1 MTIAERVGEDK
12 GGKPGFLRQFLG
24 DWVLV
29 AIVVLS
35 STLSFG
41 LGWLAAREA
50 GAGKDGVWIEQMP
63 LKEAEGGEEE
73 VQAEED
79 MPSRLPAQPAAA
91 VSAMEQGGGYVAS
104 KTGTKYYLPW
114 CGTAKRIKEENR
126 VWFQSK
132 EAAEAAGYEPAS
144 NCKGL

>member
-1 MTIAERVGEDK
+1 MTIAERKGEDK
-12 GGKPGFLRQFLG
+12 GANSGFLGQFLG

-29 AIVVLS
+29 SIVVLS

-41 LGWLAAREA
+41 LGWLAAGEA
-50 GAGKDGVWIEQMP
+50 GAGKSEVWIEEAP
-63 LKEAEGGEEE
+63 LKEAEGDVET
-73 VQAEED
+73 QAEAEK
-79 MPSRLPAQPAAA
+79 PAALPVQPAAA
-91 VSAMEQGGGYVAS
+91 AAAIEPGGSYVAS

-126 VWFQSK
+126 VWFGSK

-144 NCKGL
+144 NCKGM